1 MSDKE
6 NTSWQELLIELVRAS
21 PCLYDKSHPDFFDDR
36 GTKAHCWKRI
46 AEQLSQQSKLEVMP
60 FADSLSPEVLRKYET
75 RAIQKLEDAHPV
87 ANLPSLNQGVA
98 DLSFSPNGQW
108 LASGGSDGTLPAL
121 FFNCRVEEPLL
132 PA

>member
-46 AEQLSQQSKLEVMP
+46 AEQLKEAGYDNIKGEPTGGYNKLFLHKNTIFEFLIILLHFVNFFYLYWHFLSITIV
-60 FADSLSPEVLRKYET
+60 FAMLSSSVVTTITITVQNLTKY
-75 RAIQKLEDAHPV
+75 
-87 ANLPSLNQGVA
+87 
-98 DLSFSPNGQW
+98 
-108 LASGGSDGTLPAL
+108 
-121 FFNCRVEEPLL
+121 
-132 PA
+132 